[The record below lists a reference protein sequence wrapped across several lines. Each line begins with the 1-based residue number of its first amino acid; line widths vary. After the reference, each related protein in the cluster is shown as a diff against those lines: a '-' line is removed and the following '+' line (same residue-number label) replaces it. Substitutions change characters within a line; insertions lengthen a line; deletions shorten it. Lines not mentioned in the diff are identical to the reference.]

1 MGGIH
6 HSTRMV
12 SSGSFCF
19 LVVLVPV
26 LAVPLPTP
34 DPLNIHIHL
43 DEAMKNKES
52 AVKYEGAVNPPETD
66 WDPESED
73 LNEMNIGSIG
83 NVLGNVNDAGSG
95 SDTMHQGPG
104 GTSMFSGGGSFG
116 GGNHFSMQSGGG
128 SFGRGSGSR
137 SGFGFNSGFNSG
149 LENQES
155 FGAFRSGGNFRR
167 RSSGFGGGSFGG
179 GSFGGGSFDG
189 GNSNNL
195 FSSGGSSSGG
205 NNNGGNNNN
214 LFSS

>member
-1 MGGIH
+1 MG
-6 HSTRMV
+6 
-12 SSGSFCF
+12 
-19 LVVLVPV
+19 VPV

-52 AVKYEGAVNPPETD
+52 AVKYEGAVNPPEPD

-104 GTSMFSGGGSFG
+104 GTSM
-116 GGNHFSMQSGGG
+116 HSGGG
-128 SFGRGSGSR
+128 SFGRGSGSG

-179 GSFGGGSFDG
+179 GSFGGGSFG
-189 GNSNNL
+189 
-195 FSSGGSSSGG
+195 GGSFGG
-205 NNNGGNNNN
+205 G
-214 LFSS
+214 S

>member
-12 SSGSFCF
+12 SSGSLCF
-19 LVVLVPV
+19 LVVL
-26 LAVPLPTP
+26 
-34 DPLNIHIHL
+34 
-43 DEAMKNKES
+43 
-52 AVKYEGAVNPPETD
+52 
-66 WDPESED
+66 DPESED

-104 GTSMFSGGGSFG
+104 GTSMFSGGESFG

-128 SFGRGSGSR
+128 SFGRGSGSG

-167 RSSGFGGGSFGG
+167 RSSGSVGGGSFGGGSFGGGSFGG

-189 GNSNNL
+189 GNS
-195 FSSGGSSSGG
+195 
-205 NNNGGNNNN
+205 
-214 LFSS
+214 